1 MSRRLTVGT
10 SYSFGHYT
18 FRRVFGGTD
27 YHAGAGTIAV
37 AVTRTLE
44 FSGYGGIARV
54 ESKFTR
60 TIPLDPAIVALLG
73 ITSGREV
80 VHAVKFIPNVGA
92 RLSRTFQNGVLA
104 VSAGHAVTPG
114 NGLFLTSYST
124 HVIGNYGYT
133 GLRRWSFDTY
143 VQFSDNTSIGD
154 VGGAY
159 RTLTGGF
166 SVSRKISGPLHLIL
180 TGSERRYTSSTFNS
194 YNRNVTDVRIGLGF
208 TPGDIPLRV
217 W

>member
-1 MSRRLTVGT
+1 
-10 SYSFGHYT
+10 
-18 FRRVFGGTD
+18 
-27 YHAGAGTIAV
+27 
-37 AVTRTLE
+37 
-44 FSGYGGIARV
+44 
-54 ESKFTR
+54 
-60 TIPLDPAIVALLG
+60 
-73 ITSGREV
+73 
-80 VHAVKFIPNVGA
+80 
-92 RLSRTFQNGVLA
+92 
-104 VSAGHAVTPG
+104 
-114 NGLFLTSYST
+114 
-124 HVIGNYGYT
+124 VIGNYGYT